1 MECSS
6 FINPHRTA
14 RLVWIQFAVL
24 PSTRVP
30 PHLAQINGRR
40 LSHISLPGC
49 RRRTACRIQMTVSPR
64 PKSSVRPHA
73 DRKPRRMRRLSFYS
87 IDLLHVLRRRQDR
100 VIMVYRVQTCTRRK
114 LRVTRSLVDDQ
125 SLQAISIHRD
135 RPPTA
140 LTWSISTLFFFV
152 IMSSVLL
159 TRWGYVGDLKL
170 LSELLHDADMK
181 LFRCMLHSTHPLYS
195 PVTSALK
202 YVLLLPLLPLHCVRK
217 KRCHFIFACNAK
229 C

>member
-1 MECSS
+1 MCCADARTGSLWSTAYRHVQDESS
-6 FINPHRTA
+6 GLHDHWSTIRVYRQSQYTGTGRP
-14 RLVWIQFAVL
+14 L
-24 PSTRVP
+24 PSPGPYP
-30 PHLAQINGRR
+30 P
-40 LSHISLPGC
+40 C
-49 RRRTACRIQMTVSPR
+49 
-64 PKSSVRPHA
+64 
-73 DRKPRRMRRLSFYS
+73 
-87 IDLLHVLRRRQDR
+87 
-100 VIMVYRVQTCTRRK
+100 
-114 LRVTRSLVDDQ
+114 
-125 SLQAISIHRD
+125 
-135 RPPTA
+135 
-140 LTWSISTLFFFV
+140 FFV

-195 PVTSALK
+195 PITSALK